1 MFQPY
6 VKERKINIF
15 YFDPDPKECAHQHC
29 DKHCIKMIV
38 EYAQLL
44 STAHRVLD
52 GVESIQKSLSGRNQ
66 KVWTLSFQPHE
77 QILYKAT
84 HINHPSAKWVR
95 ANHENYAWLANLFLF
110 LLQEYTSRY
119 GKVHKC
125 EAMFESLA
133 YAPFNISTG
142 IFTPPWRAM
151 PEEFKVDKSGN
162 DKYCE
167 QSYHAY
173 LITQNDIL
181 PNGNTMTFLHGL
193 FQRKKPDPKE
203 QHAISEIEHLE
214 KRIQLLT
221 LIINDYHSNPVK
233 YCQVINGP
241 IPEAI
246 NQLMVDRT
254 KLEIQHLYL
263 TKFF

>member
-1 MFQPY
+1 
-6 VKERKINIF
+6 
-15 YFDPDPKECAHQHC
+15 
-29 DKHCIKMIV
+29 
-38 EYAQLL
+38 
-44 STAHRVLD
+44 
-52 GVESIQKSLSGRNQ
+52 
-66 KVWTLSFQPHE
+66 
-77 QILYKAT
+77 
-84 HINHPSAKWVR
+84 
-95 ANHENYAWLANLFLF
+95 
-110 LLQEYTSRY
+110 
-119 GKVHKC
+119 
-125 EAMFESLA
+125 
-133 YAPFNISTG
+133 
-142 IFTPPWRAM
+142 
-151 PEEFKVDKSGN
+151 
-162 DKYCE
+162 
-167 QSYHAY
+167 
-173 LITQNDIL
+173 
-181 PNGNTMTFLHGL
+181 MTFLHGL